1 MKFASAYR
9 AAAALQKRFVVN
21 DGMQIERDAI
31 EFLGAAEGLR
41 HQKFPGKQEAGP
53 HAALQL

>member
-1 MKFASAYR
+1 VKSASAYC
-9 AAAALQKRFVVN
+9 AEVALQKQFVVN
-21 DGMQIERDAI
+21 DGMKIKKDAI

-41 HQKFPGKQEAGP
+41 HQKFSGKQEAGL